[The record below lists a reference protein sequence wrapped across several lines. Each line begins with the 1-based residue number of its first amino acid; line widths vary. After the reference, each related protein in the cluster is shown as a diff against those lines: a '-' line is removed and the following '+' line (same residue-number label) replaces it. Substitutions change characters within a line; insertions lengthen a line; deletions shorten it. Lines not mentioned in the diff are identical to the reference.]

1 MSGIGTRYAN
11 SGVNLVTTAETA
23 AVTVPFSP
31 GVALN
36 KSLASPAGVT
46 NPPDYVLQGTVNVT
60 AGAGTTSIQIRCRQG
75 NNTITGPQVGTT
87 RNETLAAGATQDFAF
102 NFGDAGGLSGQPY
115 TITVQQVGAT
125 GNGTVNSIG
134 GTVEDYT

>member
-1 MSGIGTRYAN
+1 VT
-11 SGVNLVTTAETA
+11 LTTTAETP
-23 AVTVPFSP
+23 AVVIPFSP

-36 KSLASPAGVT
+36 RTLASPAGVGNT
-46 NPPDYVLQGTVNVT
+46 PDYVMTGTVNVT

-75 NNTITGPQVGTT
+75 NNTITGAQVGTT

-102 NFGDAGGLSGQPY
+102 NFGDAGAGPAQAY

-134 GTVEDYT
+134 GIIEDYT